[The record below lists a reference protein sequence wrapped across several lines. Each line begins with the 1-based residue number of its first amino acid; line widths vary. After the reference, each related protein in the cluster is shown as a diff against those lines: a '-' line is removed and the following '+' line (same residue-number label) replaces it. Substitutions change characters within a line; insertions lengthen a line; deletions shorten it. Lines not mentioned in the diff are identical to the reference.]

1 MTTPNNT
8 RPVGIDVQ
16 ESDDNRML
24 VNAIAADNPDMT
36 VKPLPGLLKLSAPGR
51 IEINRETVEDHL
63 GRDWE
68 TGEFQLAIVT
78 YTGNFAEW
86 DDDQIIVAWDH

>member
-1 MTTPNNT
+1 MTTAHT
-8 RPVGIDVQ
+8 RPVGIDIQ
-16 ESDDNRML
+16 ESDDNRAL
-24 VNAIAADNPDMT
+24 VDAIALDNPEMT
-36 VKPLPGLLKLSAPGR
+36 VRHLPGLMKLSAPGR
-51 IEINRETVEDHL
+51 IEINRETIEDRL
-63 GRDWE
+63 GREWE

>member
-1 MTTPNNT
+1 MTNT
-8 RPVGIDVQ
+8 RPVGIDIQ

-24 VNAIAADNPDMT
+24 VHAIASDNPDMT
-36 VKPLPGLLKLSAPGR
+36 VQQLPGLMKLSAPGR
-51 IEINRETVEDHL
+51 IEINRETIEDRL
-63 GRDWE
+63 GREWE

>member
-1 MTTPNNT
+1 MTTPNT
-8 RPVGIDVQ
+8 RPVGIDIQ
-16 ESDDNRML
+16 ESDDNRAL
-24 VNAIAADNPDMT
+24 VNAIAADNPEMT
-36 VKPLPGLLKLSAPGR
+36 VTPLPGLMKLSAPGR
-51 IEINRETVEDHL
+51 IEINRETIEDHL
-63 GRDWE
+63 GREWE